1 MNFDR
6 LSYNPGTGVFI
17 WNKPRGYCR
26 NSRDAAGYIHSKG
39 YLHIK
44 YGNRTYQAHRLAWYL
59 AHGSWP
65 AGDVDHI
72 NGDKTDNRISNLRDV
87 SKSVNLQN
95 LRKPHVDSCSG
106 FLGVSWHKHAC
117 KWHAKITVDGKRNH
131 LGSFA
136 TPEAAHEAYLLAKRK
151 IHEGCTI

>member
-1 MNFDR
+1 MPCICKTGRWLQAPSCCRRCGRFRRRSGSFEQEWRETSSGEKTENFASIHRVIFSFFSPDPLSRDPLSRAAKADPQLRSNAPR
-6 LSYNPGTGVFI
+6 LS
-17 WNKPRGYCR
+17 RE
-26 NSRDAAGYIHSKG
+26 A
-39 YLHIK
+39 
-44 YGNRTYQAHRLAWYL
+44 
-59 AHGSWP
+59 
-65 AGDVDHI
+65 
-72 NGDKTDNRISNLRDV
+72 
-87 SKSVNLQN
+87 NLQN